1 MLSVL
6 QTLKTGNAKADR
18 DLRLLCD
25 KDWSSTSLGPMSS
38 WPQDLLTLIYMTFL
52 NPQPQLFF
60 LGSER
65 IFLYNTAYSQLL
77 RDHHPAYFA
86 KPYGTLERLQP
97 HIPTIEKLFDDVA
110 ASKRPG
116 ATSDRLVFFD
126 NGDDIEELFLSG
138 EMIPLPPHLSGFH
151 GTTED
156 NTPAVVAQRRNEFLF
171 MLEKLCDPAK
181 NLHDLLQSVLQS
193 LDSSEHDIP
202 FAVVYEV
209 ENQQNKDVVF
219 DSPQSDEGDVTLR
232 LAGSVG
238 DFDCSSLLERLELGL
253 SKGILSQR
261 MREAITSREPV
272 MIQAAD
278 DAMLSDWCRA
288 SRNRGY
294 GDECKRAVVFST
306 SSTMFHA
313 VNALVVI
320 GIAPRRPY
328 DQAYQAWIREIQK
341 RIANY
346 ALTITC
352 TEARELEKRKAADRA
367 LEEADINRKELQFH
381 EKEAIEANA
390 KTKSILAMAETI
402 DVGFFDYL
410 PTGEL
415 IQGNNAFYELS
426 GYPREPD
433 LNQPL
438 TFLDYCMPE
447 DAEMVLEKWKWLM
460 SGKQVTFDMRWKNG
474 TPTGQWVQAAC
485 TPVFDQAGNIISISG
500 CTTDISAT
508 KGAQEAALKRAEAL
522 EQVRVSQAR
531 LLHFTEN
538 TPIGIVLRDYP
549 EHNLADGSFQG
560 QAWVSVVCFP
570 EYNEHGHLIKVMST
584 WTDISHSQ
592 FEEHLQRQRL
602 EEAIQAKRS
611 AEAFIDITSHE
622 IRNPLG
628 AIVHCAD
635 MLKDSLIDMR
645 RLIDSPVEEKPH
657 DTKAPLEEHVKSGIE
672 AVDTILSCSMH
683 QKRVT
688 DDILSLSKLDSN
700 LLQVAPTT
708 VRATEMVEHVAQI
721 FKVEAD
727 RVGVRLE
734 TQVDR
739 SISELNIDWVVA
751 DSGRITQV
759 LVNLVTN
766 AIKFTKPSNG
776 ERTVAV
782 RFGASKE
789 RPVDLSVTFAA
800 ADSPEARMQP
810 ELATDASY
818 YLWFSVTDSGCGMS
832 DEEQT
837 RMFSRFS
844 QASPKTYNQYGG
856 SGLGLFISKRLV
868 ELQGG
873 QIGLASQVDVGS
885 RFAFYVPAKE
895 ATRPDSPKLD
905 LATSSKSQTSPSA
918 NTTDVAQPSPGLSI
932 LIVEDNLVNQKVLQ
946 KQLTKLGYRVQTAN
960 HGQEA
965 LDYLTST
972 SAWKHKN
979 QDPANMLQD
988 VDVVLMD
995 IEMPVMDG
1003 LTCSRRIREMQAT
1016 GDIVRHIP
1024 IIAVSANARTEQTD
1038 QAYDAGVDDFI
1049 VKPFRIPELISVIT
1063 RTSSVSP
1070 DLTLEPLLERF
1081 HPFYKRPIMSET
1093 ALLQDLKNIA
1103 NDSGHELVQKRKE
1116 LEAKLEAEIAK
1127 RPADN
1132 SQLTVW
1138 TNELREMRERC
1149 KQELNTMMDSAM
1161 NRAMDVIESLPE
1173 FMREPAADA
1182 FTSSCDYIMQA
1193 VSKLLEFVN
1202 KAWDAIVDVWR
1213 GVVHGIQIWV
1223 EGAVDKL
1230 KEWASDALRA
1240 CDGALTKVDLV
1251 FTSIFGSV

>member
-1 MLSVL
+1 MAQPQYPSMLSVL
-6 QTLKTGNAKADR
+6 QTLKTGNAKTDR

-86 KPYGTLERLQP
+86 KPLDTLERLQP
-97 HIPTIEKLFDDVA
+97 HVFTIEKLFEDVA

-138 EMIPLPPHLSGFH
+138 EMIPLPPHLPGFQ
-151 GTTED
+151 GTTE
-156 NTPAVVAQRRNEFLF
+156 NSTPAVVAHRRNEFLF
-171 MLEKLCDPAK
+171 MLEKLCAPA
-181 NLHDLLQSVLQS
+181 NDLHSLHQSVLQS
-193 LDSSEHDIP
+193 LASSKYDIS
-202 FAVVYEV
+202 FAVIYEV
-209 ENQQNKDVVF
+209 ENQPNKDVVF

-253 SKGILSQR
+253 SKGILPQR
-261 MREAITSREPV
+261 MRKAITSREPV
-272 MIQAAD
+272 MVQAAD
-278 DAMLSDWCRA
+278 DATLSDWCRA
-288 SRNRGY
+288 SKNRGY

-306 SSTMFHA
+306 SATTFHA
-313 VNALVVI
+313 AKALVVI

-328 DQAYQAWIREIQK
+328 DDAYEAWIREIQK
-341 RIANY
+341 RVADY
-346 ALTITC
+346 ALSIAC
-352 TEARELEKRKAADRA
+352 TEAREIEKQKAADRA
-367 LEEADINRKELQFH
+367 LEEADINRRELQLR

-433 LNQPL
+433 LNKAL

-447 DAEMVLEKWKWLM
+447 DAEMVLEKWNWLM
-460 SGKQVTFDMRWKNG
+460 SGKQTTFDMRWKNG

-485 TPVFDQAGNIISISG
+485 TPVFDQAGNVISISG

-508 KGAQEAALKRAEAL
+508 KGAQEAASKRAEAL
-522 EQVRVSQAR
+522 EQVRISQAR

-538 TPIGIVLRDYP
+538 TPVGVVLRNYP
-549 EHNLADGSFQG
+549 EHNLYVNDSWFKMTGHPKKPFSEVDMVSVYYPDDLWIPRAKLKEAVEQRKATEFRARLAKTWTSADGSFQG
-560 QAWVSVVCFP
+560 QAWVCVVCFP
-570 EYNEHGHLIKVMST
+570 EFSEDGHLIQVMST
-584 WTDISHSQ
+584 WSDISHSQ
-592 FEEHLQRQRL
+592 FEEHIQRQRL

-635 MLKDSLIDMR
+635 MLKDSFMDMR
-645 RLIDSPVEEKPH
+645 RLIDLPIEEKPD
-657 DTKAPLEEHVKSGIE
+657 DTKARLEEHVKSGIE

-734 TQVDR
+734 IQVDR

-766 AIKFTKPSNG
+766 AIKFTKPSKG

-782 RFGASKE
+782 RFGASKD
-789 RPVDLSVTFAA
+789 RPVDLSVTFAT

-818 YLWFSVTDSGCGMS
+818 YLWFSVIDSGCGMS

-905 LATSSKSQTSPSA
+905 LATSSMSQTSFPTSSSV
-918 NTTDVAQPSPGLSI
+918 NTTDVAQSSPGLSI

-972 SAWKHKN
+972 SAWKHDN

-1063 RTSSVSP
+1063 R
-1070 DLTLEPLLERF
+1070 LE
-1081 HPFYKRPIMSET
+1081 K
-1093 ALLQDLKNIA
+1093 
-1103 NDSGHELVQKRKE
+1103 
-1116 LEAKLEAEIAK
+1116 
-1127 RPADN
+1127 
-1132 SQLTVW
+1132 
-1138 TNELREMRERC
+1138 
-1149 KQELNTMMDSAM
+1149 SA
-1161 NRAMDVIESLPE
+1161 S
-1173 FMREPAADA
+1173 
-1182 FTSSCDYIMQA
+1182 
-1193 VSKLLEFVN
+1193 
-1202 KAWDAIVDVWR
+1202 
-1213 GVVHGIQIWV
+1213 
-1223 EGAVDKL
+1223 
-1230 KEWASDALRA
+1230 
-1240 CDGALTKVDLV
+1240 
-1251 FTSIFGSV
+1251 